1 MIHRHAAIDVRQELG
16 RFLLDQGP
24 SVLECNELARARH
37 RGRRC
42 VMRFPNCAQPRRRA
56 LMNCVTSQGAGA
68 PWVLLYAVRG
78 SGTSG
83 TTLKAR
89 QTD

>member
-37 RGRRC
+37 RGRRW
-42 VMRFPNCAQPRRRA
+42 VMRGFPIASAPRP
-56 LMNCVTSQGAGA
+56 LNCVTSQGAGA